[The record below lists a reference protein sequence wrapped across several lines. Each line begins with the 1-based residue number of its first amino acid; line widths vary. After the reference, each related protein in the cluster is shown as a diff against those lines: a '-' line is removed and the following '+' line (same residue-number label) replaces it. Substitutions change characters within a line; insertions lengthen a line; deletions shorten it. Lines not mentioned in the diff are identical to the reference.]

1 MFKNYNKNIIGN
13 LLKRYYKAHDKMVT
27 IFILISYFVFSL
39 GIFILPSDLLSKSQT
54 CQEFVNFM
62 KQYFINIEIF
72 SGVSSLKE
80 EIEFYVSYM
89 WIVGLLWALETIFY
103 TICRFFIFYN
113 SETSEMIKR
122 LDFKW
127 LFFGF
132 SFSIFAIYVYSTGYI
147 VTDGISFFAWEYSVM
162 FQSNLEIF
170 IVISLFQALFSGFG
184 VYLLAVS
191 ISVLFYKISY
201 ANTQK
206 GRMLW
211 GF

>member
-1 MFKNYNKNIIGN
+1 MKFNKKIKENIIGN
-13 LLKRYYKAHDKMVT
+13 LLKRYYEAHDKKVT
-27 IFILISYFVFSL
+27 IFILVSYFIFSL
-39 GIFILPSDLLSKSQT
+39 GIFILPSDLLSKFQI

-72 SGVSSLKE
+72 SGVSSFKE

-89 WIVGLLWALETIFY
+89 WVVGLLWALEAVFY

-113 SETSEMIKR
+113 SETSETIKR

-127 LFFGF
+127 LIFGF

-147 VTDGISFFAWEYSVM
+147 VTDGISFFAWDYSVM
-162 FQSNLEIF
+162 FQNKLEIF

-191 ISVLFYKISY
+191 ISVLFYKIFCV
-201 ANTQK
+201 NTQK
-206 GRMLW
+206 GRIL
-211 GF
+211 

>member
-103 TICRFFIFYN
+103 TICRFLIFYN

-162 FQSNLEIF
+162 FQSKLEIF

-206 GRMLW
+206 GRML
-211 GF
+211 

>member
-13 LLKRYYKAHDKMVT
+13 LLKRYYKAHDKMAT

-72 SGVSSLKE
+72 SGVSSFKE

-89 WIVGLLWALETIFY
+89 WIVGLLWALEAVFY

-113 SETSEMIKR
+113 SETSETIKR
-122 LDFKW
+122 LEFKW
-127 LFFGF
+127 LIFGF
-132 SFSIFAIYVYSTGYI
+132 SFGIFAIYVYSTGYI
-147 VTDGISFFAWEYSVM
+147 VTDGISFFAWDYSVM
-162 FQSNLEIF
+162 FQSKLEIF

-191 ISVLFYKISY
+191 ISVLFYKIFCV
-201 ANTQK
+201 NTQK
-206 GRMLW
+206 GRILW

>member
-1 MFKNYNKNIIGN
+1 MKFNKKIKENIIGN
-13 LLKRYYKAHDKMVT
+13 LLKRYYEAHDKKVT
-27 IFILISYFVFSL
+27 IFILVSYFIFSL
-39 GIFILPSDLLSKSQT
+39 GIFILPSDLLSKFQI

-72 SGVSSLKE
+72 SGVSSFKE

-89 WIVGLLWALETIFY
+89 WIVGLLWALEAVFY

-113 SETSEMIKR
+113 SETSETIKR

-127 LFFGF
+127 LIFGL
-132 SFSIFAIYVYSTGYI
+132 SFSIFAIYVYYTGYI
-147 VTDGISFFAWEYSVM
+147 VTDGISFFAWDYSVM
-162 FQSNLEIF
+162 FQSKLEIF

-191 ISVLFYKISY
+191 ISVLFYKIFCV
-201 ANTQK
+201 NTQK
-206 GRMLW
+206 GRIL
-211 GF
+211 

>member
-191 ISVLFYKISY
+191 ISVLFYKIFCV
-201 ANTQK
+201 NTQK
-206 GRMLW
+206 GRIL
-211 GF
+211 

>member
-206 GRMLW
+206 GRML
-211 GF
+211 

>member
-13 LLKRYYKAHDKMVT
+13 LLKRYYKAHDKMAT

-72 SGVSSLKE
+72 SGVSSFKE

-89 WIVGLLWALETIFY
+89 WIVGLLWALEAVFY

-113 SETSEMIKR
+113 SETSETIKR
-122 LDFKW
+122 LEFKW
-127 LFFGF
+127 LIFGF
-132 SFSIFAIYVYSTGYI
+132 SFGIFAIYVYSTGYI
-147 VTDGISFFAWEYSVM
+147 VTDGISFFAWDYSVM
-162 FQSNLEIF
+162 FQSKLEIF

-191 ISVLFYKISY
+191 ISVLFYKIFCV
-201 ANTQK
+201 NTQK
-206 GRMLW
+206 GRIL
-211 GF
+211 

>member
-162 FQSNLEIF
+162 FQSKLEIF

-206 GRMLW
+206 GRML
-211 GF
+211 